1 MPGRP
6 RGFGAF
12 ARLLRG
18 GPRARAALAPAEAI
32 PLANLPLIALD
43 LETTGLDPQV
53 DRIVSFA
60 ALPLRGPHPDGDGT
74 DLLVHPGMPIPA
86 AATAIHGID
95 DAAVAAAVPYP
106 LHHAAVVERL
116 HGRVALG
123 HTIGFDLAVIAAEAR
138 RHRLHLP
145 GPTSL
150 CLAELAAAVL
160 PDSAAVDLDR
170 LAERFDVA
178 IEGRHTARGDAA
190 AAARIWAQL
199 LPHLQDRG
207 IHTFG
212 DARRAASAAR
222 QLLSLKRRSGF

>member
-6 RGFGAF
+6 RGFAAF

-18 GPRARAALAPAEAI
+18 DHGQRVALAPADAT

-43 LETTGLDPQV
+43 IETTGLDPQL
-53 DRIVSFA
+53 DRMLSLA
-60 ALPLRGPHPDGDGT
+60 ALPLRGPHPDGE
-74 DLLVHPGMPIPA
+74 DLEFLVQPGVPIPPA
-86 AATAIHGID
+86 STAVHGID
-95 DAAVAAAVPYP
+95 DAAVAAAPPYP
-106 LHHAAVVERL
+106 AHHAAVVERL

-145 GPTSL
+145 ATASL

-160 PDSAAVDLDR
+160 PENTAVDLDQ
-170 LAERFDVA
+170 LAHRFDVA
-178 IEGRHTARGDAA
+178 IEGRHTARGDAVA
-190 AAARIWAQL
+190 AAAIWVRL
-199 LPHLQDRG
+199 LPHLLDRG

-212 DARRAASAAR
+212 DARRVTAEIRA
-222 QLLSLKRRSGF
+222 LLSLKRRSRF